1 MPENPLS
8 TASAIDPKLVENI
21 RVADAWAFADG
32 ALPAKVKLLMAMA
45 FDAEH
50 GAIGGVS
57 ALAQR
62 AMRAGAT
69 KEEIAET
76 LRVACVMC
84 GVGPAYIGS
93 QALAGVVK

>member
-8 TASAIDPKLVENI
+8 TVLAIDPKLVENLKST
-21 RVADAWAFADG
+21 DAWAFADG

-50 GAIGGVS
+50 GAIGGVR

-62 AMRAGAT
+62 AMAAGAT
-69 KEEIAET
+69 KEEIAEA
-76 LRVACVMC
+76 LRVAYVMC
-84 GVGPAYIGS
+84 GVGPVYIGS
-93 QALAGVVK
+93 QALAGVVT